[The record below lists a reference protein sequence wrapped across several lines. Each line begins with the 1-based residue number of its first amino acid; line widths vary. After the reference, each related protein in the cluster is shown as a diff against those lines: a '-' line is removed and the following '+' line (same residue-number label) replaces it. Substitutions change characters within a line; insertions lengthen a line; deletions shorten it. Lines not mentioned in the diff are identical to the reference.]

1 MPPHEDF
8 YKNLLD
14 NLSDGVYFVDTERII
29 TYWNQASERITGFSR
44 QQVVGKSCQD
54 NVLNHCTETGAELC
68 KNGCPLTATLQDGQP
83 QTAEVYLHHADG
95 HRVPVRVRVAPI
107 RNENGQIVGA
117 VESFSSNLDL
127 FKARNKIRSLEQT
140 VTIDALTKVGNRHYG
155 EVRLKTALIEF
166 KEAQQPFGLL
176 FVDLDNFKHINDTLG
191 HEAGD
196 RVLQMV
202 ASTLR
207 QNLRQTDTVI
217 RWGGEEFLVLVEAS
231 HLVGLREVSEKL
243 RNLVEHSHL
252 ACADVEIGVT
262 ASIGATLVRATD
274 TLETLVARAD
284 HLMYQS
290 KLAGKNRVT
299 ME

>member
-1 MPPHEDF
+1 MPLNEDF
-8 YKNLLD
+8 YKTILD
-14 NLSDGVYFVDTERII
+14 NLSDGVYFVDTQRVI

-44 QQVVGKSCQD
+44 QQVLGKSCQD
-54 NVLNHCTETGAELC
+54 NVLNHCTENGVELC
-68 KNGCPLTATLQDGQP
+68 KNGCPLTATLKNGQP

-107 RNENGQIVGA
+107 RDETGQIVGA

-140 VTIDALTKVGNRHYG
+140 VTIDPLTKVGNRLYG

-166 KEAQQPFGLL
+166 REAQQLFGLL
-176 FVDLDNFKHINDTLG
+176 FVDLDNFKHINDTFG

-231 HLVGLREVSEKL
+231 HLSGLREVSEKL
-243 RNLVEHSHL
+243 RNLVENSHL
-252 ACADVEIGVT
+252 ACNGTEVGVT
-262 ASIGATLVRATD
+262 ASIGATLVRAAD
-274 TLETLVARAD
+274 SLETLVARAD
-284 HLMYQS
+284 QLMYQS